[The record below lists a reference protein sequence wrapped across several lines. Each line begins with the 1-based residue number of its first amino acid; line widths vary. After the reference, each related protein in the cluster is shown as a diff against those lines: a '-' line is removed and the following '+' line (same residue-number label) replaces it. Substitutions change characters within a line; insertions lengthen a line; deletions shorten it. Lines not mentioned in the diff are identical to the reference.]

1 MNAGRGP
8 RLCKPDSG
16 FDRSGVRLSLGR
28 KGKDFETSLTRRK
41 SQMAH
46 TMVIF
51 GASGDLTSRK
61 LIPALYELYCRGR
74 LPEETRVVGASRS
87 QFSDENWR
95 KSLTQTTAQ
104 FVGSSF
110 DSEKW
115 QAFSKSI
122 YYQPLDIEQP
132 DDFHKL
138 AARLTELEG
147 GKKAD
152 RVYYVATMPQL
163 YQSVAACLG
172 ASGLAND
179 SNGARRVVIEKPF
192 GTDLATARELN
203 HSINRV
209 FREDQ
214 VYRIDHYLGKET
226 VQNIMVLRFA
236 NSIFEPLWNRN
247 YIDHVQITVAE
258 EVIIGRRAG
267 YYDKSGVLRDMFQN
281 HIFQLMMVVGME
293 APVKYNATCVRDEKV
308 KVLRSV
314 RPFHGSDFST
324 SGIRGQYEGYVN
336 EEGVGVS
343 SQTETFAALKLHID
357 NWRWKGVPFYLR
369 SGKGLSCRTTQIVI
383 EFKEP
388 PHLVFSG
395 GRESTPQA
403 NRLVI
408 QVQPAEGIQMHFQ
421 SKVPDQGMRM
431 RTSQLDFRFDDKIV
445 GGQALPEAYQR
456 LLQDALQGDASL
468 FARSDE
474 VEMAWQIIDPIIAA
488 WRSPA
493 APEMNTYPLAGWGP
507 DACTRWMEQ
516 QGRSWFDVCPI
527 IN

>member
-1 MNAGRGP
+1 
-8 RLCKPDSG
+8 
-16 FDRSGVRLSLGR
+16 
-28 KGKDFETSLTRRK
+28 
-41 SQMAH
+41 MAH
-46 TMVIF
+46 TIVIF

-61 LIPALYELYCRGR
+61 LIPALYELFRRGR
-74 LPEETRVVGASRS
+74 LPQSTKIVGSSRS
-87 QFSDENWR
+87 TFTDEQWR
-95 KSLTQTTAQ
+95 KQLTESTSK

-110 DSEKW
+110 DAEKW
-115 QAFSKSI
+115 KAFADCI
-122 YYQPLDIEQP
+122 HYQPLDIEHPQ
-132 DDFHKL
+132 DFDVL
-138 AARLTELEG
+138 AKRLGELEG
-147 GKKAD
+147 SKPAD
-152 RVYYVATMPQL
+152 RIYYVATMPQL
-163 YQSVAACLG
+163 YHAVAANLG
-172 ASGLAND
+172 AAGMADD
-179 SNGARRVVIEKPF
+179 SAGARRIIIEKPF
-192 GTDLATARELN
+192 GTDLASAKELN
-203 HSINRV
+203 QSINRV

-226 VQNIMVLRFA
+226 VQNIMVLRFG
-236 NSIFEPLWNRN
+236 NTIFEPLWNRN

-258 EVIIGRRAG
+258 EVVIGRRAG

-293 APVKYNATCVRDEKV
+293 APVKYNATSVRDEKV

-314 RPFHGSDFST
+314 RPFHGSDFAN
-324 SGIRGQYEGYVN
+324 SGVRGQYAGYLE
-336 EEGVGVS
+336 EEGVAPNS
-343 SQTETFAALKLHID
+343 PTETFAALKLHID
-357 NWRWKGVPFYLR
+357 NWRWQGVPFYLR

-408 QVQPAEGIQMHFQ
+408 QIQPAEGIQIHFQ
-421 SKVPDQGMRM
+421 SKIPDQGMRL
-431 RTSQLDFRFDDKIV
+431 RTSQLDFRFDDNV
-445 GGQALPEAYQR
+445 GGQSLPDAYQR

-493 APEMNTYPLAGWGP
+493 APEMFTYPLEMWGP
-507 DACTRWMEQ
+507 DASTQWMEQ
-516 QGRSWFDVCPI
+516 QGRNWFDVCPVI
-527 IN
+527 K